1 MTRDSSLFS
10 QGIFAKS
17 KIYFV
22 LYAKIIFFCL
32 SKTRIEMVLRMLKE
46 LKSPQ
51 KDSGAWCSLSDRLLM
66 AEDSLAAIR

>member
-1 MTRDSSLFS
+1 
-10 QGIFAKS
+10 
-17 KIYFV
+17 
-22 LYAKIIFFCL
+22 
-32 SKTRIEMVLRMLKE
+32 MLKE